1 VATAP
6 TQHQADV
13 AAGRTAVTQD
23 QVAIT
28 IRANPNAQVPRAED
42 ETRILAVGNLP
53 MGERMAVRKQVGLP
67 FDGFWAGEGT
77 VGLDS
82 VAVLWWLAARADGAR
97 SYSWAEAARDW
108 PDDLNLSE
116 LEVVV
121 LNPRRGR
128 RRLPGSLRAQFV
140 ESCGPLARIYGIH
153 TWGGRT
159 SH

>member
-116 LEVVV
+116 LEVVFST
-121 LNPRRGR
+121 PDEDDD
-128 RRLPGSLRAQFV
+128 GSPEA
-140 ESCGPLARIYGIH
+140 
-153 TWGGRT
+153 
-159 SH
+159 